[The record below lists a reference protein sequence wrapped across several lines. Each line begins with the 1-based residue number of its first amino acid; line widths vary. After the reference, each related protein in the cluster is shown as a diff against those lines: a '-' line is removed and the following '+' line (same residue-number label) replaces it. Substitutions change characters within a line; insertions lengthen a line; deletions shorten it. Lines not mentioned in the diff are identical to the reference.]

1 VFHCLQPVK
10 KRGGARGGKAVH
22 AMLFLDRRAL
32 VGGNFVGGTNFNFS
46 VTQGRS
52 SARPEE
58 LGIKKYFIPLNTR
71 I

>member
-10 KRGGARGGKAVH
+10 KRGARGGKAVH